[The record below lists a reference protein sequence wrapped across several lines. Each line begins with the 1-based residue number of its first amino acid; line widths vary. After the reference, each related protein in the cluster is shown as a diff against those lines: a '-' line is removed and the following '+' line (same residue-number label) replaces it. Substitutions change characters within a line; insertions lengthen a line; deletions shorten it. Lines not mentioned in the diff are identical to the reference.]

1 MIAEVPTLVAAVNDD
16 GVISETTFVEVIQHA
31 AEVVVHA
38 LHTAE
43 VILDVALVLPFH
55 EFLAL

>member
-1 MIAEVPTLVAAVNDD
+1 MIAEVPTLIAAVNDD
-16 GVISETTFVEVIQHA
+16 GVLGETAFVEVIEHA
-31 AEVVVHA
+31 AEIVVHA
-38 LHTAE
+38 LHTTE